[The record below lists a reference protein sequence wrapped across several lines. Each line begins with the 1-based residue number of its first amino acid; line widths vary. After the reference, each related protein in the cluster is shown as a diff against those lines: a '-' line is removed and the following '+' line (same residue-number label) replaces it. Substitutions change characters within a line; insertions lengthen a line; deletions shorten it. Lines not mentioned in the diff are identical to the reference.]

1 MDKFAEI
8 RVPIAHNNPSIKRKE
23 SKCVLCGKCKDVC
36 AKLMGVAGFWKYD
49 REDVVCINCGQ
60 CANFCPVGAITEF
73 DNTNEFLAAV
83 NDPSKKV
90 AVVVAPATRVSLG
103 EEFGLPAG
111 EFVVGKLAGAVK
123 ALGADFVFDVA
134 FGADLTVMEEA
145 TEFIARLNSNSN
157 LPLFTSC
164 CPAWVKFVQTFY
176 PQNAQNLSTC
186 KSPIAM
192 QAAVLKNYYAH
203 ELGVELKNL
212 VVVAITPCTAK
223 KMEAKREDLKSIYGQ
238 ETDIVLTVRELARLI
253 KTKNID
259 FDTLQNSQ
267 FDKPFDCS
275 SGTGVMFGASGGVT
289 QAVVRTAYYL
299 TTGKN
304 PPEELLN
311 FKQVRGVKGIKTATI
326 KLLNKDVNLCVVSG
340 TSNARDVLNKLQAR
354 HYDFVE
360 VMACPNGC
368 VGGGG
373 QPRQE
378 NNKKAVRTRGEK
390 LFGFDKLAKTKSSY
404 QNEEIAKIYGEYLGE
419 PMSEKAIKLL
429 HTTYN
434 K

>member
-23 SKCVLCGKCKDVC
+23 SKCVLCGKCKDIC
-36 AKLMGVAGFWKYD
+36 AKQMGVAGFWKYD
-49 REDVVCINCGQ
+49 SEDIVCINCGQ

-83 NDPSKKV
+83 KDPTKKV
-90 AVVVAPATRVSLG
+90 AVIAAPATRVSLG
-103 EEFGLPAG
+103 EEFDLPAG
-111 EFVVGKLAGAVK
+111 EFVVGKLAGALK

-145 TEFIARLNSNSN
+145 TELISRLKDGSN

-176 PQNAQNLSTC
+176 PQYKQNLSSC

-192 QAAVLKNYYAH
+192 QSAILKNYYATS
-203 ELGVELKNL
+203 LGVEPKNL
-212 VVVAITPCTAK
+212 VVVALTPCTAK
-223 KMEAKREDLKSIYGQ
+223 KMEAKREDLKASFGQ

-253 KTKNID
+253 KSKNIN

-267 FDKPFDCS
+267 FDEPFACS

-289 QAVVRTAYYL
+289 QAVIRAAYYL
-299 TTGKN
+299 TTGN
-304 PPEELLN
+304 IPPEELLN
-311 FKQVRGVKGIKTATI
+311 FKAVRGVKGIKTATVR
-326 KLLNKDVNLCVVSG
+326 LLNKDVSLCVVSG
-340 TSNARDVLNKLQAR
+340 TNNARDVLNKLQAR

-378 NNKKAVRTRGEK
+378 DNKKAVRTRGEK

-404 QNEEIAKIYGEYLGE
+404 QNEDIAKIYGEFLGE
-419 PMSEKAIKLL
+419 PMSEKAIKYL
-429 HTTYN
+429 HINYCD
-434 K
+434 